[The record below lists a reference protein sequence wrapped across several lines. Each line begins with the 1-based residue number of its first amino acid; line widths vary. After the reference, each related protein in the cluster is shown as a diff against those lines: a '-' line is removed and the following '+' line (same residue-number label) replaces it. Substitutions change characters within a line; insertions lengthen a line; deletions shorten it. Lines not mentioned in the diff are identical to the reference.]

1 MVIDGVVGVDSAPAL
16 SAGAG
21 MDAEVAAP
29 GTGIARG
36 GAAAAVRG
44 GETVL
49 LRAGNTAAGFTV
61 ESWPRAG
68 VGRFLAFAGLRA
80 GPADAD
86 EPVFAASVCD
96 ESAEATSAE

>member
-44 GETVL
+44 GGTVP
-49 LRAGNTAAGFTV
+49 LRAGNTAAG
-61 ESWPRAG
+61 ESAIG
-68 VGRFLAFAGLRA
+68 ATA
-80 GPADAD
+80 GP
-86 EPVFAASVCD
+86 EPCGD
-96 ESAEATSAE
+96 TEGMTG